1 MICRRSRPED
11 KAAVISVLGASH
23 EGWHGEQNADFW
35 RWKFERNP
43 HGQARIYVSD
53 DGGRIAGCYVL
64 NPILLRVGET
74 TIRSAQAV
82 DAAVS
87 PDYRGRGVF
96 TDLAQAAVKD
106 AAEEGIRLIFTFPN
120 EGSFGG
126 QLRVGFKPHMVLPKA
141 YRPLSWPTRGRRF
154 AGLTLSE
161 LNKFDTRFD
170 VFNRGSDQEVRVQ
183 RDPEY
188 LQWRYYEHP
197 TQTYETIICERDGE
211 ICGYCVLA
219 VNVTGKLV
227 SAGYV
232 VDLQVLPEVESAAAF
247 LAYHSL
253 RRLRSLGAR
262 VAVTWERPSGPEQE
276 ALRSRGF
283 SRRYASIRR
292 WLTRPAYVDQLI
304 VFGDEA
310 GLLREAKPNR
320 GVAESLRWALVPGD
334 ADYI

>member
-11 KAAVISVLGASH
+11 KAAVISLLRASH
-23 EGWHGEQNADFW
+23 EGWHGEQNANFW

-53 DGGRIAGCYVL
+53 DGARIAGCYVL
-64 NPILLRVGET
+64 NPVLLRVGEA

-96 TDLAQAAVKD
+96 TDLVQTAVKD
-106 AAEEGIRLIFTFPN
+106 AAEAGIRLIFTFPN
-120 EGSFGG
+120 QGSFGG

-141 YRPLSWPTRGRRF
+141 HRPLLWPLKRRRV
-154 AGLTLSE
+154 AGLTLGEVNS
-161 LNKFDTRFD
+161 FDSRFD
-170 VFNRGSDQEVRVQ
+170 VFNRGSDQEVSVQ

-188 LQWRYYEHP
+188 LQWRYCQHP
-197 TQTYETIICERDGE
+197 TQTYETLTCERDGE
-211 ICGYCVLA
+211 IYGYCVLTL
-219 VNVTGKLV
+219 NVTRKLV
-227 SAGYV
+227 SPGYV
-232 VDLQVLPEVESAAAF
+232 VDLQVLPEAESAAAF
-247 LAYHSL
+247 LVYHAL

-262 VAVTWERPSGPEQE
+262 VAVTWERPRGPEQE

-283 SRRYASIRR
+283 SRRYASLRR
-292 WLTRPAYVDQLI
+292 WLTHPAYVDQLI

-310 GLLREAKPNR
+310 GLLRETRPNR
-320 GVAESLRWALVPGD
+320 GFTESLRWALVPGD

>member
-23 EGWHGEQNADFW
+23 EGWHGEKNAAYW
-35 RWKFERNP
+35 SWKFERNP
-43 HGQARIYVSD
+43 HGQAHIYVSD

-64 NPILLRVGET
+64 NPVLLREGET

-96 TDLAQAAVKD
+96 TALVQSALKD
-106 AAEEGIRLIFTFPN
+106 AVEAGIGLIFTFPN
-120 EGSFGG
+120 QGSFGA
-126 QLRVGFKPHMVLPKA
+126 QVRVGFRSRMVLPKA
-141 YRPLSWPTRGRRF
+141 YRPLLGPTRRRRF
-154 AGLTLSE
+154 AGLTLGE
-161 LNKFDTRFD
+161 VTDFDARFE
-170 VFNRGSDQEVRVQ
+170 VFNRGSDREVSVQ

-188 LQWRYYEHP
+188 LQWRYDQHP
-197 TQTYETIICERDGE
+197 TQTYETITCERDGQV
-211 ICGYCVLA
+211 CGYCVLT
-219 VNVTGKLV
+219 VNATRKVL
-227 SAGYV
+227 SPGYV
-232 VDLQVLPEVESAAAF
+232 VDLQVSRESESAAAF
-247 LAYHSL
+247 LAYHAL

-262 VAVTWERPSGPEQE
+262 VAVTWERPRGPEQE
-276 ALRSRGF
+276 ALKSLGF
-283 SRRYASIRR
+283 SRQYASIRR
-292 WLTRPAYVDQLI
+292 RLTRPAYVNQLI

-310 GLLREAKPNR
+310 GRLYEAQPNR